1 MDEPP
6 VAIYSPTSQSK
17 QATVDSVEYLPTAQA
32 AHVVAPVPASVFV
45 IEPSGH
51 TTQSLAA
58 PEPVV
63 PTYFPAV
70 HSVHAAT
77 LDAVEYFPATHS
89 VHSVAPGLAPLS
101 VIEPAPHR
109 VHAATFDALEYV
121 PAAHAVH
128 ELAPAVTPVSVRDP
142 AKHTLQ

>member
-1 MDEPP
+1 MLAP
-6 VAIYSPTSQSK
+6 S
-17 QATVDSVEYLPTAQA
+17 L
-32 AHVVAPVPASVFV
+32 APVFVLEPAA
-45 IEPSGH
+45 H

-58 PEPVV
+58 SEPIV

-70 HSVHAAT
+70 HSVHATT
-77 LDAVEYFPATHS
+77 LDAAEYFPATHS
-89 VHSVAPGLAPLS
+89 VHSVAPGLVPLS
-101 VIEPAPHR
+101 VIEPAPHG
-109 VHAATFDALEYV
+109 VHDATFDALEYV